1 MGQQNWVIWII
12 FGLLLALLIGFLVFS
27 FVKDKMKNK
36 RLVQKRLELKRA
48 TIRTSKELAI
58 KIYTLIEL
66 NDKWVN
72 EVDPGKSALKM
83 KDVNFVS
90 RSILKDIYDSKA
102 FKTIYIDSEDTD
114 PKYAKNI
121 KNLIERKSNL
131 WNKYCQGE
139 IEYFKKFHDELI
151 NDEKFE
157 TIKNESTKDIIET
170 FDGAK
175 KQ

>member
-36 RLVQKRLELKRA
+36 RLIQKRLELKRA

-58 KIYTLIEL
+58 KIYSLIQL
-66 NDKWVN
+66 NEEWVKEIN
-72 EVDPGKSALKM
+72 PGQSIIKM

-90 RSILKDIYDSKA
+90 RSILKDIYESKA

-114 PKYAKNI
+114 PNYAKNI
-121 KNLIERKSNL
+121 KSLIDRKSNL
-131 WNKYCQGE
+131 WTKYCQNE

-157 TIKNESTKDIIET
+157 TIKNESIKDINET
-170 FDGAK
+170 FNGAIK
-175 KQ
+175 K